1 MKKSFADIVK
11 ETENDLRQRLQA
23 KVPEWTEV
31 LHSLRLPT
39 RLNVEQCSSSAA
51 AFYKAGVAAGIVQ
64 GAAKRIADL
73 TGGLGVDTWA
83 FSSVAAEVLY
93 NEMDPALCEAV
104 RHNFGLLGVSN
115 AVFRC
120 AEVRPGTVRE
130 ILGDFQPS
138 LLYLD
143 PARRSATGRKV
154 FLLEDCSPDLAAL
167 QDELLSICPHVLV
180 KISPMADITL
190 LRRRLPSVSEIHVV
204 SVDGECKELLLHL
217 DASQV
222 GPFQLIVTELRD
234 GQTHSICFT
243 DEDRQTSCP
252 GLEYNL
258 LGGYETIPTGGLA
271 DASPNG
277 LEMSSPGD
285 MTSAP
290 QLGLEASSPESLRVP
305 SLREGCWLFEPGA
318 ALMKSGCHAAACR
331 RAGLRK
337 LAPSTHLY
345 LGQEPIPELAPFGRF
360 RRILEVL
367 PLDKRTMAD
376 VARRYPQAEVTAR
389 NIPMTSDELRRR
401 LSLRPGGNIHIY
413 GVTATLPD
421 SPSRRLLLV
430 TRNS

>member
-1 MKKSFADIVK
+1 M
-11 ETENDLRQRLQA
+11 
-23 KVPEWTEV
+23 
-31 LHSLRLPT
+31 
-39 RLNVEQCSSSAA
+39 
-51 AFYKAGVAAGIVQ
+51 
-64 GAAKRIADL
+64 DL
-73 TGGLGVDTWA
+73 TGGLGVDAWA

-93 NEMDPALCEAV
+93 NEMDPTLCEAV
-104 RHNFGLLGVSN
+104 RHNFGILGVSS

-154 FLLEDCSPDLAAL
+154 LLLEDCSPDLAAL

-217 DASQV
+217 DASQSR
-222 GPFQLIVTELRD
+222 PFQLIVTELRD
-234 GQTHSICFT
+234 GQTHSLRFT
-243 DEDRQTSCP
+243 DEDKQASCP
-252 GLEYNL
+252 GLECNL
-258 LGGYETIPTGGLA
+258 LGGSETIPTRGLA
-271 DASPNG
+271 DASPNE
-277 LEMSSPGD
+277 LEMSSSGD

-290 QLGLEASSPESLRVP
+290 QLGLEASSPESLTVP
-305 SLREGCWLFEPGA
+305 SLREGCWIYEPGA
-318 ALMKSGCHAAACR
+318 ALMKSECHAAACR

-345 LGQEPIPELAPFGRF
+345 LGHEPVQELAPFGRF

-367 PLDKRTMAD
+367 PLDKRTIAD
-376 VARRYPQAEVTAR
+376 VARRYPQAEVPAR

-401 LSLRPGGNIHIY
+401 LSLRPGAKVSNRLSPSLPDSPGTTNSPGNPTDPIGPVHIY
-413 GVTATLPD
+413 GATATLPD